1 MPNPNLSDAALEA
14 GGTVYSRSALTNK
27 FTELLSHDTNDVVQV
42 GAGATSVNVPALKI
56 AGTALAATASE
67 LDAVDVSAQAAGAL
81 TATADGLTTGA
92 ISTSRLISFY
102 TVTTDSADK
111 IITLPPPVAGLIV
124 ILVNGATGYEL
135 RTTAPASIAIN
146 GGSGADAESAI
157 AASTLVVA
165 VCKSATTWAA
175 LSLVGTTLA
184 AVEAAA

>member
-1 MPNPNLSDAALEA
+1 MPNLSDAVLEA
-14 GGTVYSRSALTNK
+14 GGTIYSRSAKTNR
-27 FTELLSHDTNDVVQV
+27 FTELISHDTNDVVQV
-42 GAGATSVNVPALKI
+42 GAGATSVNVPALRL
-56 AGTALAATASE
+56 AGVALAATAGE
-67 LDAVDVSAQAAGAL
+67 LDALDVSAQTAGAL

-92 ISTSRLISFY
+92 ISTSRLVSFY

-111 IITLPPPVAGLIV
+111 IITLPAPTPGLIV